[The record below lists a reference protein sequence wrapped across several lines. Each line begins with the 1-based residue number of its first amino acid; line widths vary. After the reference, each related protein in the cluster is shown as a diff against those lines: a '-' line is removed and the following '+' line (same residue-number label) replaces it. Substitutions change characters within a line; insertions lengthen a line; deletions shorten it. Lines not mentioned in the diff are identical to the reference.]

1 MRLVKLD
8 AIDSTNDFLKD
19 LIRQQNVENFTVISA
34 ENQTKGKGQMGAVWN
49 SEQGKNLLMSVLV
62 KDFLSD
68 PKDVFD
74 LNIVISLAVIRSLE
88 QLNIPKLS
96 IKWPNDIMSDN
107 KKIGGILIENS
118 FKSDQSIASIV
129 GIGLNVNQTH
139 FENLPQASSLA
150 IITQHTFDKEALL
163 HLIVDKIKGIINSW
177 ETCSTTLKE
186 NYSNLLFNRGVLMPF
201 QKSDQTIFMGII
213 ENVTATGQLKIVSEN
228 GSLLDFDIKEV
239 KMLF

>member
-1 MRLVKLD
+1 MRLVKLN

-19 LIRQQNVENFTVISA
+19 LIRQQNVENFTVVSA

-49 SEQGKNLLMSVLV
+49 SEKGKNLIMSVLI
-62 KDFLSD
+62 KYFLSD

-118 FKSDQSIASIV
+118 FKSDQSIASVV
-129 GIGLNVNQTH
+129 GIGLNVNQIH

-150 IITQHTFDKEALL
+150 VVSQCTFDKEVLL
-163 HLIVDKIKGIINSW
+163 HLIVDQIKCIIKSW
-177 ETCSTTLKE
+177 DTTATILKE
-186 NYSNLLFNRGVLMPF
+186 NYSNLLFNKDVLMPF
-201 QKSDQTIFMGII
+201 QRSDQSIFMGII
-213 ENVTATGQLKIVSEN
+213 KGVTATGQLKMVLEN
-228 GSLLDFDIKEV
+228 GMPMDFDIKEI
-239 KMLF
+239 KMIF

>member
-34 ENQTKGKGQMGAVWN
+34 ENQTKGKGQMGAIWN
-49 SEQGKNLLMSVLV
+49 SEQGKNLIMSVLV

-68 PKDVFD
+68 PKDVFN
-74 LNIVISLAVIRSLE
+74 LNIVISLSVIRSLE

-150 IITQHTFDKEALL
+150 LISGTNFDKEKLL
-163 HLIVDKIKGIINSW
+163 FQIVSTIQKNIELWHLNA
-177 ETCSTTLKE
+177 ELFTKE
-186 NYSNLLFNRGVLMPF
+186 YTNLLFKKDVLMSF
-201 QKSDQTIFMGII
+201 QNQDNTFFNGFVKGIS
-213 ENVTATGQLKIVSEN
+213 TTGKLFIQNESGL
-228 GSLLDFDIKEV
+228 LLDFDIKEI
-239 KMLF
+239 KMIF